1 MTQFM
6 RYITIYLILL
16 LSMPSMA
23 ADYFAD
29 YYRQVTS
36 NEEIIEGREYII
48 VHKANVNF
56 YFIMGIYSSGDNI
69 ASVELNTNNLA
80 NGKIPYSNTM
90 GIYSFEKK
98 ENDEAWYIKDTANRY
113 LTYRKDAGNYVK
125 ASEIATTYSRFSIK
139 IEDNGEATINYL
151 SSTGNPFTLQ
161 YNNNTFFIA
170 ARDKGFGKVFLYY
183 KDKTMYARTPVTA
196 GNYGTVCIP
205 YAVSDVSATNAEFYE
220 IKGKTT
226 SGDKVSSIIITPV
239 TILTAGTPYIFRCEQ
254 PTLEMPYTGERVAEP
269 QPSTGMVGTFV
280 QISKVP
286 AGNYLL
292 SSNQIRKITQG
303 SSAGIQQYRAYLSLD
318 DVPELT
324 GPLPA
329 KARALGSSDNTTD
342 IDIIKSSATP
352 SSNSYNMQGQRVA
365 PETRGIVIIN
375 GKKRL
380 NR

>member
-1 MTQFM
+1 M

-16 LSMPSMA
+16 FSLPSMA
-23 ADYFAD
+23 IDMVTD
-29 YYRQVTS
+29 YYKQVTS

-48 VHKANVNF
+48 VHKQNDNF
-56 YFIMGIYSSGDNI
+56 FLIMGIYSSGNNI
-69 ASVELNTNNLA
+69 ARVDLHTDSLVNE
-80 NGKIPYSNTM
+80 KVPYSSNM
-90 GIYSFEKK
+90 GKYTLEKK
-98 ENDEAWYIKDTANRY
+98 ENDEAWYIKDQQNRY
-113 LTYRKDAGNYVK
+113 LTYRSDAGK
-125 ASEIATTYSRFSIK
+125 FIIANATATSYSRFGIN
-139 IEDNGEATINYL
+139 IENNGEATINFL
-151 SSTGNPFTLQ
+151 SSTGKKFTIQ
-161 YNNNTFFIA
+161 YYDENFFIA
-170 ARDKGFGKVFLYY
+170 SPSSSYGKVYLYY
-183 KDKTMYARTPVTA
+183 KYKSMYGRPKITA

-205 YAVSDVSATNAEFYE
+205 YSADATESNAEFYE

-226 SGDKVSSIIITPV
+226 SGDKVSIIITPV
-239 TILTAGTPYIFRCEQ
+239 TTLTAGTPYIFQCNE
-254 PTLEMPYTGERVAEP
+254 TALEMPYTGERVAEP

-329 KARALGSSDNTTD
+329 KAKTLGNSDNTTD

>member
-16 LSMPSMA
+16 LSLPSMA
-23 ADYFAD
+23 IDMVTD
-29 YYRQVTS
+29 YYKQVTS

-48 VHKANVNF
+48 VHKQNDNF
-56 YFIMGIYSSGDNI
+56 FLIMGIYSSGNNI
-69 ASVELNTNNLA
+69 ARVDLHTDSLVNE
-80 NGKIPYSNTM
+80 KVPYSSNM
-90 GIYSFEKK
+90 GKYTLEKK
-98 ENDEAWYIKDTANRY
+98 ENDEAWYIKDQQNRY

-125 ASEIATTYSRFSIK
+125 ASEITTTYSRFSIK

-151 SSTGNPFTLQ
+151 SSTGKKFTLQ
-161 YNNNTFFIA
+161 YYDKCFFIA
-170 ARDKGFGKVFLYY
+170 SPSSSYGKVCLYY
-183 KDKTMYARTPVTA
+183 KYKSMYGRPKITA

-205 YAVSDVSATNAEFYE
+205 YSADATKSNAEFYE

-239 TILTAGTPYIFRCEQ
+239 NALAAGTPYIFRCEQ
-254 PTLEMPYTGERVAEP
+254 PTLEMPYTGEAAAEP

-329 KARALGSSDNTTD
+329 KAKTLGNSDNTTD

-380 NR
+380 NK

>member
-1 MTQFM
+1 M

-16 LSMPSMA
+16 LSLPSIA

-48 VHKANVNF
+48 AHKQNAN
-56 YFIMGIYSSGDNI
+56 FILVLSYYSSGTYI
-69 ASVELNTNNLA
+69 PRVEINTNNLV
-80 NGKIPYSNTM
+80 NDKIPHNNNM
-90 GIYSFEKK
+90 GIYTLIKK
-98 ENDEAWYIKDTANRY
+98 ENDEAWYLKDQNENY
-113 LTYRKDAGNYVK
+113 LTNN
-125 ASEIATTYSRFSIK
+125 SNNLIAKSTITENIRFGIN
-139 IEDNGEATINYL
+139 IESNGEATIKCLENEYTIQYY
-151 SSTGNPFTLQ
+151 SSGKSAKFTLVSPNSS
-161 YNNNTFFIA
+161 Y
-170 ARDKGFGKVFLYY
+170 GKVCLYY
-183 KDKTMYARTPVTA
+183 KYKTMYARTATTA

-205 YAVSDVSATNAEFYE
+205 YSADATESNAEFYE

-239 TILTAGTPYIFRCEQ
+239 TTLTAGTPYLFQCNE
-254 PTLEMPYTGERVAEP
+254 TALEMPYTGERVAEP

-280 QISKVP
+280 PVPKVP

-292 SSNQIRKITQG
+292 SSNQIRKITEG
-303 SSAGIQQYRAYLSLD
+303 SSAGIREYRAYLTLD

-329 KARALGSSDNTTD
+329 KARALGNSDNTTD

>member
-16 LSMPSMA
+16 LSLPSMA
-23 ADYFAD
+23 IDMVTD
-29 YYRQVTS
+29 YYKQVTS

-48 VHKANVNF
+48 VHKQNDKF
-56 YFIMGIYSSGDNI
+56 FLIMGIYSSGNNI
-69 ASVELNTNNLA
+69 ARVEFHTDSLVNE
-80 NGKIPYSNTM
+80 KVPYSSNM
-90 GIYSFEKK
+90 GKYTLEKK
-98 ENDEAWYIKDTANRY
+98 ENDEAWYIKDQNEKY
-113 LTYRKDAGNYVK
+113 LAYSSSYLVAKSAITEN
-125 ASEIATTYSRFSIK
+125 SRFGIN
-139 IEDNGEATINYL
+139 IESNGEATIKCLKNEYKL
-151 SSTGNPFTLQ
+151 QYKSSNNTKKFTLASPSSS
-161 YNNNTFFIA
+161 Y
-170 ARDKGFGKVFLYY
+170 GKVCLYY
-183 KDKTMYARTPVTA
+183 KNKSMYGRPKITA

-205 YAVSDVSATNAEFYE
+205 YSADATESNAEFYE

-239 TILTAGTPYIFRCEQ
+239 TTLTAGTPYIFQCNE
-254 PTLEMPYTGERVAEP
+254 TALEIPYTGERVAEP
-269 QPSTGMVGTFV
+269 QASTGMVGTFV
-280 QISKVP
+280 PVPKVP
-286 AGNYLL
+286 AGNYLI

-303 SSAGIQQYRAYLSLD
+303 SSAGIREYRAYLSLD

>member
-1 MTQFM
+1 M

-16 LSMPSMA
+16 LSLPSMA
-23 ADYFAD
+23 IDMVTD
-29 YYRQVTS
+29 YYKQVTS

-48 VHKANVNF
+48 VHKQNDNF
-56 YFIMGIYSSGDNI
+56 FLIMGIYSSGNNI
-69 ASVELNTNNLA
+69 ARLELHTDNLV
-80 NGKIPYSNTM
+80 NEKVPYSSNM
-90 GIYSFEKK
+90 GKYTLEKK
-98 ENDEAWYIKDTANRY
+98 ENDEAWYIKDQQNRY
-113 LTYRKDAGNYVK
+113 LTYRSDAGK
-125 ASEIATTYSRFSIK
+125 FIIANATATSYSRFGIN
-139 IEDNGEATINYL
+139 IENNGDATINFL
-151 SSTGNPFTLQ
+151 SSTGKKFTIQ
-161 YNNNTFFIA
+161 YYDENFFIA
-170 ARDKGFGKVFLYY
+170 SPSSSYGKVCLYY
-183 KDKTMYARTPVTA
+183 KYKSMYGRPKITA

-205 YAVSDVSATNAEFYE
+205 YSADAKESNAEFYE

-239 TILTAGTPYIFRCEQ
+239 NALAAGTPYIFQCNE
-254 PTLEMPYTGERVAEP
+254 TALEMPYTGERVAEP
-269 QPSTGMVGTFV
+269 QQATGMVGTFV
-280 QISKVP
+280 PVPKVP

-303 SSAGIQQYRAYLSLD
+303 SSAGIREYRAYLTLD

-329 KARALGSSDNTTD
+329 KAKTLGNSDNTTD

-352 SSNSYNMQGQRVA
+352 SSNSYNMQGQRIA

>member
-16 LSMPSMA
+16 LSLPSMA

-48 VHKANVNF
+48 VHKQNDRF
-56 YFIMGIYSSGDNI
+56 FLIMGIYSSGDNI

-98 ENDEAWYIKDTANRY
+98 ENDEAWYIKDQQNRY
-113 LTYRKDAGNYVK
+113 LTYRSDAGK
-125 ASEIATTYSRFSIK
+125 FIIANATATSYSRFGIN
-139 IEDNGEATINYL
+139 IENNGEATINFL
-151 SSTGNPFTLQ
+151 SSTGKKFTIQ
-161 YNNNTFFIA
+161 YYDKCFFIA
-170 ARDKGFGKVFLYY
+170 SPDPSFGKVFLYY
-183 KDKTMYARTPVTA
+183 KDKTMYARTATTA

-205 YAVSDVSATNAEFYE
+205 YSADATESNAEFYE

-239 TILTAGTPYIFRCEQ
+239 NALTAGTPYIFQCNE
-254 PTLEMPYTGERVAEP
+254 TALEMPYTGERVAEP

-329 KARALGSSDNTTD
+329 KAKTLGSSDNTTD

-375 GKKRL
+375 GKKRI

>member
-16 LSMPSMA
+16 LSLPSMA

-36 NEEIIEGREYII
+36 NEEIIDGREYII
-48 VHKANVNF
+48 AHKQNANYILVLS
-56 YFIMGIYSSGDNI
+56 YCSSGTYIPRVDI
-69 ASVELNTNNLA
+69 NTNNLV
-80 NGKIPYSNTM
+80 NDKIPHNNNM
-90 GIYSFEKK
+90 GIYTLIKK
-98 ENDEAWYIKDTANRY
+98 ENDDAWYLMDQNENY
-113 LTYRKDAGNYVK
+113 LTNNSNNLISNSTITKN
-125 ASEIATTYSRFSIK
+125 SRFGIN
-139 IEDNGEATINYL
+139 IESNGEATIKSLKNEY
-151 SSTGNPFTLQ
+151 TLQ
-161 YNNNTFFIA
+161 YYSSKNSTKFTLA
-170 ARDKGFGKVFLYY
+170 SPSSSYGKVCLYY
-183 KDKTMYARTPVTA
+183 KDKTMYARTA
-196 GNYGTVCIP
+196 INAKNYGTVCIP
-205 YAVSDVSATNAEFYE
+205 YSVDATESNAEFYE

-239 TILTAGTPYIFRCEQ
+239 NALAAGTPYIFRCEQ
-254 PTLEMPYTGERVAEP
+254 PTLEMPYTGEAAAEP
-269 QPSTGMVGTFV
+269 QQATGMVGTFV
-280 QISKVP
+280 QIKNIQ

-318 DVPELT
+318 DVTELT

-329 KARALGSSDNTTD
+329 KAKTLGNSDNTTD
-342 IDIIKSSATP
+342 IDIINSSATP

>member
-1 MTQFM
+1 M

-16 LSMPSMA
+16 LSLPSMA

-56 YFIMGIYSSGDNI
+56 NYIMGIYSSDNNI
-69 ASVELNTNNLA
+69 EKVELNTNNLI
-80 NGKIPYSNTM
+80 NGKIPYYNNM
-90 GIYSFEKK
+90 GKYTLEKK
-98 ENDEAWYIKDTANRY
+98 ENDEAWYIKDQNENY
-113 LTYRKDAGNYVK
+113 LTNKSGNL
-125 ASEIATTYSRFSIK
+125 IAKSIITENSRFGIN
-139 IEDNGEATINYL
+139 IESNGEATIKCLENEY
-151 SSTGNPFTLQ
+151 TLQ
-161 YNNNTFFIA
+161 YKSSNNTKKFTLA
-170 ARDKGFGKVFLYY
+170 SPSSSYGKVCLYY
-183 KDKTMYARTPVTA
+183 KYKTMYARTPVTA

-205 YAVSDVSATNAEFYE
+205 YSADATESNAEFYE

-239 TILTAGTPYIFRCEQ
+239 TILTAGTPYIFQCNE
-254 PTLEMPYTGERVAEP
+254 TALEMPYTGERVAEP

-329 KARALGSSDNTTD
+329 KAKTLGNSDNTTD

-380 NR
+380 NK

>member
-1 MTQFM
+1 MDQNENYLTNNSNNL
-6 RYITIYLILL
+6 ISNSTIIVN
-16 LSMPSMA
+16 SR
-23 ADYFAD
+23 FGINIE
-29 YYRQVTS
+29 S
-36 NEEIIEGREYII
+36 NEE
-48 VHKANVNF
+48 
-56 YFIMGIYSSGDNI
+56 
-69 ASVELNTNNLA
+69 
-80 NGKIPYSNTM
+80 
-90 GIYSFEKK
+90 
-98 ENDEAWYIKDTANRY
+98 
-113 LTYRKDAGNYVK
+113 
-125 ASEIATTYSRFSIK
+125 
-139 IEDNGEATINYL
+139 ATIKSLKNEY
-151 SSTGNPFTLQ
+151 TLQ
-161 YNNNTFFIA
+161 YYSSNNSTKFTLA
-170 ARDKGFGKVFLYY
+170 SPSSSYGKVCLYY
-183 KDKTMYARTPVTA
+183 KDKTMYARTAINA

-239 TILTAGTPYIFRCEQ
+239 TTLTAGTPYIFQCNE
-254 PTLEMPYTGERVAEP
+254 TALEMPYTGERVAEP

-329 KARALGSSDNTTD
+329 KAKALGSSDNTTD
-342 IDIIKSSATP
+342 IDIIKLSATP

-365 PETRGIVIIN
+365 RETRGIVIIN
-375 GKKRL
+375 GKKRI

>member
-1 MTQFM
+1 M

-16 LSMPSMA
+16 LSLPSIA

-48 VHKANVNF
+48 AHKQNAN
-56 YFIMGIYSSGDNI
+56 FILVLSYYSSGTYI
-69 ASVELNTNNLA
+69 PRVEINTNNLV
-80 NGKIPYSNTM
+80 NDKIPHNNNM
-90 GIYSFEKK
+90 GIYTLIKK
-98 ENDEAWYIKDTANRY
+98 ENDEAWYLKDQNENY
-113 LTYRKDAGNYVK
+113 LTNN
-125 ASEIATTYSRFSIK
+125 SNNLIAESTITENSRFGIN
-139 IEDNGEATINYL
+139 IESNGEATIKCLKNEYTIQYY
-151 SSTGNPFTLQ
+151 SSGKSTKFTLVSPSSS
-161 YNNNTFFIA
+161 Y
-170 ARDKGFGKVFLYY
+170 GKVCLYY
-183 KDKTMYARTPVTA
+183 KYKTMYARTPVTA

-205 YAVSDVSATNAEFYE
+205 YSADATESNAEFYE

-239 TILTAGTPYIFRCEQ
+239 TTLTAGTPYIFQCNE
-254 PTLEMPYTGERVAEP
+254 TALEMPYTGERVAEP

-280 QISKVP
+280 QISKIP

-292 SSNQIRKITQG
+292 SSNQIRKITEG

-329 KARALGSSDNTTD
+329 KAKTLGNSDNTTD

>member
-1 MTQFM
+1 MTQLI
-6 RYITIYLILL
+6 RYITIYLLLL
-16 LSMPSMA
+16 LSLPSTA

-36 NEEIIEGREYII
+36 NEEITEGREYII
-48 VHKANVNF
+48 VHKMNANF
-56 YFIMGIYSSGDNI
+56 YYILGIYSSGDKI
-69 ASVELNTNNLA
+69 ERVDLNVNNLI
-80 NGKIPYSNTM
+80 NGKIPYDNKM
-90 GIYSFEKK
+90 GKYTLEKK
-98 ENDEAWYIKDTANRY
+98 DNDEAWYIKDQNGNY
-113 LTYRKDAGNYVK
+113 LTRNSGNL
-125 ASEIATTYSRFSIK
+125 IAKTSITDNSRFEINIDS
-139 IEDNGEATINYL
+139 NGGAAIQCLGYSSFIVYDKNFTFVSPG
-151 SSTGNPFTLQ
+151 SSTN
-161 YNNNTFFIA
+161 
-170 ARDKGFGKVFLYY
+170 KVYLYY
-183 KDKTMYARTPVTA
+183 KVNTMYARTAITS

-205 YAVSDVSATNAEFYE
+205 YSVDATESNAEFYE

-239 TILTAGTPYIFRCEQ
+239 NALAAGTPYIFRCEQ
-254 PTLEMPYTGERVAEP
+254 PTLEMPYTGERVTEP

-329 KARALGSSDNTTD
+329 KAKTLGNSDNTTD
-342 IDIIKSSATP
+342 IHIITSSTTP
-352 SSNSYNMQGQRVA
+352 SHNSYNMQGQRVA

-375 GKKRL
+375 GKKRI

>member
-1 MTQFM
+1 M

-16 LSMPSMA
+16 LSLPSMA
-23 ADYFAD
+23 IDMVTD
-29 YYRQVTS
+29 YYKQVTS

-48 VHKANVNF
+48 VHKQNDNF
-56 YFIMGIYSSGDNI
+56 FLIMGIYSSGNNI
-69 ASVELNTNNLA
+69 ARVDLHTDSLVNE
-80 NGKIPYSNTM
+80 KVPYSSNM
-90 GIYSFEKK
+90 GKYTLEKK
-98 ENDEAWYIKDTANRY
+98 ENDEAWYIKDQQNRY
-113 LTYRKDAGNYVK
+113 LTYRSDAGKFIK
-125 ASEIATTYSRFSIK
+125 ANATATSYSRFGLN
-139 IEDNGEATINYL
+139 IENNGEATINFL
-151 SSTGNPFTLQ
+151 SSTGKKFTIQ
-161 YNNNTFFIA
+161 YYDENFFIA
-170 ARDKGFGKVFLYY
+170 SPSSSYGKVCLYY
-183 KDKTMYARTPVTA
+183 KYKSMYGRPKITA

-205 YAVSDVSATNAEFYE
+205 YSADATESNAEFYE

-239 TILTAGTPYIFRCEQ
+239 TTLTAGTPYIFQCNE
-254 PTLEMPYTGERVAEP
+254 TALEIPYTGERVAEP
-269 QPSTGMVGTFV
+269 QASTGMVGTFV
-280 QISKVP
+280 PVPKVP
-286 AGNYLL
+286 AGNYLI

-303 SSAGIQQYRAYLSLD
+303 SSAGIREYRAYLSLD

>member
-1 MTQFM
+1 MTQLI
-6 RYITIYLILL
+6 RYITIYLLLL
-16 LSMPSMA
+16 LSLPSTA

-56 YFIMGIYSSGDNI
+56 NYILGIYSSGDKI
-69 ASVELNTNNLA
+69 ERVDLNTNNLI
-80 NGKIPYSNTM
+80 NGKIPYDNKM
-90 GIYSFEKK
+90 GKYTLEKK
-98 ENDEAWYIKDTANRY
+98 DNDEAWYIKDQNGNY
-113 LTYRKDAGNYVK
+113 LTRNSGNL
-125 ASEIATTYSRFSIK
+125 IAKTSITDNSRFEINIDS
-139 IEDNGEATINYL
+139 NGGAAIQCLGYSSFIVYNEKFTFVSPG
-151 SSTGNPFTLQ
+151 SSTN
-161 YNNNTFFIA
+161 
-170 ARDKGFGKVFLYY
+170 KVYLYY
-183 KDKTMYARTPVTA
+183 KVNTMYARTAITS

-205 YAVSDVSATNAEFYE
+205 YSVDATESNAEFYE

-239 TILTAGTPYIFRCEQ
+239 TTLTAGTPYIFQCNEAS
-254 PTLEMPYTGERVAEP
+254 LEMPYTGEPVAEP
-269 QPSTGMVGTFV
+269 QPATGMVGTFK
-280 QISKVP
+280 QISRVP

-329 KARALGSSDNTTD
+329 KAKSLNNSDTTTD
-342 IDIIKSSATP
+342 IHIITSSSTP
-352 SSNSYNMQGQRVA
+352 SDNIYNMQGQRVA
-365 PETRGIVIIN
+365 PGTSGIVIIN
-375 GKKRL
+375 GKKRI